1 MIKPRTVSGMSAA
14 ESLFR
19 SGDLSG
25 SLAEL
30 QKEVRQ
36 RPADSRLRVFLAQL
50 LMISGD
56 WQRAL
61 NQLGVAGEL
70 DAAALP
76 MLHAYRAAIQC
87 EQVRAGVFK
96 GERSPLVLGDPEPWL
111 AQLIHSLSLQ
121 TQGSKEQ
128 ADAARAEALEQA
140 PATSGTLNGEPFE
153 WIADA
158 DSRLGPVLEVLL
170 NGVYY
175 WVPFNRI
182 KRVVAEPPADAR
194 DLVWLP
200 AQFTWSNGGEAM
212 GLIPAR
218 YPGSE
223 LSTDDAVRLCRRTEW
238 TEIGG
243 SAFAGTGQR
252 VLATNENEYG
262 LLDLRTLELNTDG

>member
-1 MIKPRTVSGMSAA
+1 MSAA
-14 ESLFR
+14 ETLFR
-19 SGDLSG
+19 AGNLAG
-25 SLAEL
+25 SLEQL
-30 QKEVRQ
+30 QKDVRQ
-36 RPADSRLRVFLAQL
+36 QPADSRLRVFLAQL
-50 LMISGD
+50 LMIEGD

-70 DAAALP
+70 DAGALP

-121 TQGSKEQ
+121 ARGLKEQ
-128 ADAARAEALEQA
+128 ADTARSEALEQA
-140 PATSGTLNGEPFE
+140 PATSGSLNGDRFE

-158 DSRLGPVLEVLL
+158 DSRLGPVLEALL

-175 WVPFNRI
+175 WVPFDRI
-182 KRVVAEPPADAR
+182 KRVVAEAPADAR

-212 GLIPAR
+212 GMIPAR

-223 LSTDDAVRLCRRTEW
+223 TSADDAVRMSRKTEW
-238 TEIGG
+238 TEIGA
-243 SAFAGTGQR
+243 SAFAGFGQR

-262 LLDLRTLELNTDG
+262 LLELRTLELNTHD